1 MVFQSNHLEL
11 SILRKQ
17 SYNLRWAEQPV
28 DVIPLTAADLD
39 LPVAEPIVRAIQDAA
54 SKNCF
59 NYGPATGL
67 PIFKQALSNHY
78 YNRRQISLP
87 PDLFLPID
95 SAAYGVYLTCKTLL
109 NPGDEA
115 IIFDPVDFLFRH
127 SIESVGAKAVTF
139 STPAEQS
146 TIDFELIKPLI
157 NSHTKMIC
165 LCNPLNPTGKVFT
178 RKELMQL
185 AEIAREYQLYV
196 LSDEVW
202 SDIVFEP
209 NVFTSIA
216 SIDDEISQLTV
227 TVTGFSKSFGLAG
240 LRVGAIFTA
249 NRKLYQ
255 KLLDNSG
262 HLSTIHGVNVLAQI
276 AATAALNE
284 CQSWKKEFLKHLEK
298 MRDLSIQK
306 LNEMPGVQCLAPQ
319 GCFVA
324 FANIKDTGLSSEKM
338 HQYLLQRARVAVV
351 PGLQEWFGAGA
362 EGHIRISFATS
373 EEILSEALSRIH
385 QSISRL

>member
-17 SYNLRWAEQPV
+17 SYNLRWAEQPA

-54 SKNCF
+54 GKNCF

-78 YNRRQISLP
+78 SNRRQISLP

-95 SAAYGVYLTCKTLL
+95 SAAYGIYLTCKTLL

-185 AEIAREYQLYV
+185 SEIAREYQIYV

-216 SIDDEISQLTV
+216 SIDNEISQLTV

-284 CQSWKKEFLKHLEK
+284 CQSWQKEFLKHLEK

>member
-1 MVFQSNHLEL
+1 MVFQSKHLEL

-17 SYNLRWAEQPV
+17 SYNLRWAEQPA

-54 SKNCF
+54 AKNCF

-67 PIFKQALSNHY
+67 PAFKQALSNYHFT
-78 YNRRQISLP
+78 RRQLSLH
-87 PDLFLPID
+87 PDLFLPVD
-95 SAAYGVYLTCKTLL
+95 SAAYGIYLTCKTLL

-146 TIDFELIKPLI
+146 TVDFQLLKPLI
-157 NSHTKMIC
+157 NARTKMIC

-185 AEIAREYQLYV
+185 ADIARQYQLYI

-227 TVTGFSKSFGLAG
+227 TITGFSKSFGLAG
-240 LRVGAIFTA
+240 LRVGAVFTA
-249 NRKLYQ
+249 NKNLFQ
-255 KLLDNSG
+255 KLLENSG

-276 AATAALNE
+276 AATTALNE
-284 CQSWKKEFLKHLEK
+284 CQAWQREFLKHLEK
-298 MRDLSIQK
+298 MRDLTIQK
-306 LNEMPGVQCLAPQ
+306 LNEMPGVHCLAPQ

-324 FANIKDTGLSSEKM
+324 FAKIKETGLSSERM

-351 PGLQEWFGAGA
+351 PGLKEWFGAGA

>member
-1 MVFQSNHLEL
+1 
-11 SILRKQ
+11 
-17 SYNLRWAEQPV
+17 
-28 DVIPLTAADLD
+28 
-39 LPVAEPIVRAIQDAA
+39 
-54 SKNCF
+54 
-59 NYGPATGL
+59 
-67 PIFKQALSNHY
+67 
-78 YNRRQISLP
+78 
-87 PDLFLPID
+87 
-95 SAAYGVYLTCKTLL
+95 
-109 NPGDEA
+109 
-115 IIFDPVDFLFRH
+115 
-127 SIESVGAKAVTF
+127 
-139 STPAEQS
+139 
-146 TIDFELIKPLI
+146 
-157 NSHTKMIC
+157 
-165 LCNPLNPTGKVFT
+165 
-178 RKELMQL
+178 MQL
-185 AEIAREYQLYV
+185 SEIAREYQIYV

-216 SIDDEISQLTV
+216 SIDNEISQLTV

-284 CQSWKKEFLKHLEK
+284 CQSWQKEFLKHLEK

>member
-1 MVFQSNHLEL
+1 MVFQSKHLEL

-17 SYNLRWAEQPV
+17 SYNLRWAEQPA

-59 NYGPATGL
+59 NYGPAAGL
-67 PIFKQALSNHY
+67 PTFKQALSNY
-78 YNRRQISLP
+78 YFTRRQLSLH
-87 PDLFLPID
+87 PDLFLPVD
-95 SAAYGVYLTCKTLL
+95 SAAYGIYLTCKTLL
-109 NPGDEA
+109 NPGEEA

-139 STPAEQS
+139 STPTEQS
-146 TIDFELIKPLI
+146 NIDFQLLKPLI
-157 NSHTKMIC
+157 NARTKMIC

-185 AEIAREYQLYV
+185 AEIARQYQLYI

-240 LRVGAIFTA
+240 LRVGSVFTA
-249 NRKLYQ
+249 NKNLFQ
-255 KLLDNSG
+255 KLLENSG

-284 CQSWKKEFLKHLEK
+284 CQGWQKDFLKHLEK
-298 MRDLSIQK
+298 MRDIAIHK
-306 LNEMPGVQCLAPQ
+306 LNEMTGVHCLVPQ

-324 FANIKDTGLSSEKM
+324 FANIKDTGLSSERM

-351 PGLQEWFGAGA
+351 PGLKEWFGSGA

>member
-1 MVFQSNHLEL
+1 LL
-11 SILRKQ
+11 S
-17 SYNLRWAEQPV
+17 
-28 DVIPLTAADLD
+28 
-39 LPVAEPIVRAIQDAA
+39 
-54 SKNCF
+54 
-59 NYGPATGL
+59 
-67 PIFKQALSNHY
+67 
-78 YNRRQISLP
+78 
-87 PDLFLPID
+87 
-95 SAAYGVYLTCKTLL
+95 
-109 NPGDEA
+109 PGDEA

-146 TIDFELIKPLI
+146 SIDFELIKPLI
-157 NSHTKMIC
+157 NARTKMIC

-185 AEIAREYQLYV
+185 AEIARQHQLYI

-209 NVFTSIA
+209 HFFTSIA
-216 SIDDEISQLTV
+216 SLDEEISQLTV
-227 TVTGFSKSFGLAG
+227 TITGFSKSFGLAG
-240 LRVGAIFTA
+240 LRVGAVFTA
-249 NRKLYQ
+249 NKNLFQ
-255 KLLDNSG
+255 KLLENSG

-276 AATAALNE
+276 AATTALNE
-284 CQSWKKEFLKHLEK
+284 CQSWQRGFLQHLEK
-298 MRDLSIQK
+298 MRDLAVQK
-306 LNEMPGVQCLAPQ
+306 LNEMNGVHCIAPQ

-324 FANIKDTGLSSEKM
+324 FANIKDTGLSSERM

-351 PGLQEWFGAGA
+351 PGLKEWFGVGA
-362 EGHIRISFATS
+362 EGYIRISFATS

>member
-1 MVFQSNHLEL
+1 MVFQSKHLEL
-11 SILRKQ
+11 SILRRQ
-17 SYNLRWAEQPV
+17 SYNLRWAEQPA

-54 SKNCF
+54 SKQCF

-67 PIFKQALSNHY
+67 PSFKQALSNY
-78 YNRRQISLP
+78 YFNRRQLSLHH
-87 PDLFLPID
+87 DMFLPVD
-95 SAAYGVYLTCKTLL
+95 SAAYGIFLTCKTLL
-109 NPGDEA
+109 KPGDEA

-127 SIESVGAKAVTF
+127 SIESVGAKAVPF
-139 STPAEQS
+139 STPAEQG
-146 TIDFELIKPLI
+146 TIDFQMLKPLI
-157 NSHTKMIC
+157 NARTKLIC

-185 AEIAREYQLYV
+185 AEIAKQYQLYI

-209 NVFTSIA
+209 HVFTSIA
-216 SIDDEISQLTV
+216 SLDDEIAQQTI

-240 LRVGAIFTA
+240 LRVGAVFTA
-249 NRKLYQ
+249 NKKLFE
-255 KLLDNSG
+255 KILENSG
-262 HLSTIHGVNVLAQI
+262 HLSTVHGVNILAQV

-284 CQSWKKEFLKHLEK
+284 CSDWQQKFLQHLQQQ
-298 MRDLSIQK
+298 RDYTVSK
-306 LNEMPGVQCLAPQ
+306 LNEIPGVQCLSPQ

-324 FANIKDTGLSSEKM
+324 FADIRETGLSSERM

-351 PGLQEWFGAGA
+351 PGLKEWFGVGA
-362 EGHIRISFATS
+362 EGYIRISFATS
-373 EEILSEALSRIH
+373 TEILSEAISRIQ

>member
-1 MVFQSNHLEL
+1 MVFQSKHLEL

-17 SYNLRWAEQPV
+17 SYNLRWAEQPA

-39 LPVAEPIVRAIQDAA
+39 LPVAEPIVRSIQEAA

-67 PIFKQALSNHY
+67 PTFKQALSNY
-78 YNRRQISLP
+78 FFNRRQLSIH
-87 PDLFLPID
+87 PDLFLPVD
-95 SAAYGVYLTCKTLL
+95 SAAYGIYITCKTLL
-109 NPGDEA
+109 SPGDEA

-146 TIDFELIKPLI
+146 SIDFELIKPLI
-157 NSHTKMIC
+157 NARTKMIC

-185 AEIAREYQLYV
+185 AEIARQHQLYI

-209 NVFTSIA
+209 HFFTSIA
-216 SIDDEISQLTV
+216 SLDEEISQLTV
-227 TVTGFSKSFGLAG
+227 TITGFSKSFGLAG
-240 LRVGAIFTA
+240 LRVGAVFTA
-249 NRKLYQ
+249 NKNLFQ
-255 KLLDNSG
+255 KLLENSG

-276 AATAALNE
+276 AATTALNE
-284 CQSWKKEFLKHLEK
+284 CQSWQRGFLQHLEK
-298 MRDLSIQK
+298 MRDLAVQK
-306 LNEMPGVQCLAPQ
+306 LNEMNGVHCIAPQ

-324 FANIKDTGLSSEKM
+324 FANIKDTGLSSERM

-351 PGLQEWFGAGA
+351 PGLKEWFGVGA
-362 EGHIRISFATS
+362 EGYIRISFATS